1 MKKILVP
8 CDFSG
13 TAVQAF
19 HFACQVASVSK
30 GEVFLLNVIELP
42 SLHSSMLVPIHAYE
56 NVFLKQV
63 KLKAHKNFEKV
74 KEKWGGKVRIHFAI
88 EHGSVAEGVRR
99 FSDRKRIDLVVM
111 GTHGSSGI
119 KEFTV
124 GSNTEK
130 IVRSSKAPV
139 IAIKKFVNASSLTNI
154 VFPTNLIDVRKEFVT
169 GVQLLQRFLK
179 AKLHLLYVN
188 VPSNFTP
195 DHYTENRL
203 IEFARKYQLKNCS
216 IHIYN
221 DIDEESG
228 IVNFSAKFKN
238 KIIAMST
245 HGRRGLNHLM
255 RGSVAEDVVNHTDCP
270 IWTLSE
276 KD

>member
-8 CDFSG
+8 CDFSN

-19 HFACQVASVSK
+19 RFACQAAALSK

-42 SLHSSMLVPIHAYE
+42 SLHSSMLVPIQAYE
-56 NVFLKQV
+56 NAFLKEI
-63 KLKAHKNFEKV
+63 KTKAHRNFEKL
-74 KEKWGGKVRIHFAI
+74 KEKWGGKVKVHLFV
-88 EHGSVAEGVRR
+88 EHGSVTEGVRR
-99 FSDRKRIDLVVM
+99 FVDKKKIDLIVM
-111 GTHGSSGI
+111 GTHGSSGL

-124 GSNTEK
+124 GSNAEK
-130 IVRSSKAPV
+130 LVRSSSVPV
-139 IAIKKFVNASSLTNI
+139 IAIKKFVNISSLKSI
-154 VFPTNLIDVRKEFVT
+154 VVPTDLNGVKKEFVT
-169 GVQLLQRFLK
+169 SIQTLQKFLK
-179 AKLHLLYVN
+179 ARLHLLYVN

-195 DHYTENRL
+195 DHSSEKRL
-203 IEFARKYQLKNCS
+203 IEFARNNQLKNCS

-228 IVNFSAKFKN
+228 IMNFSAKFKN

-245 HGRRGLNHLM
+245 HGRKGLNHLM
-255 RGSVAEDVVNHTDCP
+255 RGSVAEDVVNHIDCP

-276 KD
+276 K

>member
-8 CDFSG
+8 CDFSN
-13 TAVQAF
+13 TAIQAF
-19 HFACQVASVSK
+19 KFACEIASLSK

-42 SLHSSMLVPIHAYE
+42 SIHNSLLVPIQAYE
-56 NVFLKQV
+56 NAFLKEI
-63 KLKAHKNFEKV
+63 KSKAHKNFEKM
-74 KEKWGGKVRIHFAI
+74 KEKWGKKVNVHFSL
-88 EHGSVAEGVRR
+88 EHGSVTDGVER
-99 FSDRKRIDLVVM
+99 FVAKKRIDLVVM

-119 KEFTV
+119 KEYTV

-130 IVRSSKAPV
+130 IVRHTKVPV
-139 IAIKKFVNASSLTNI
+139 IAIKKAVGISSLKNI
-154 VFPTNLIDVRKEFVT
+154 VFPTNMKSINKDSVASVKA
-169 GVQLLQRFLK
+169 LQSFLK
-179 AKLHLLYVN
+179 ARLHILYIN

-195 DHYTENRL
+195 DHYTEKRL
-203 IEFARKYQLKNCS
+203 VEFARQNEFKNCS

-228 IVNFSAKFKN
+228 IINFSQKFKN

-255 RGSVAEDVVNHTDCP
+255 SGSIAEDVVNHIDCP

-276 KD
+276 K